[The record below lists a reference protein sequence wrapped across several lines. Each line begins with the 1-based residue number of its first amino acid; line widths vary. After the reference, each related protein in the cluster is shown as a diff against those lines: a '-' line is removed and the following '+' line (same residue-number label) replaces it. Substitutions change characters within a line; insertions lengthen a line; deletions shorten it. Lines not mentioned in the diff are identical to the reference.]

1 LCLWNPGRDLE
12 DVYSERWFGAVHVSR
27 RALVGW
33 LFVIESRQRI
43 GEMTGSD
50 QVPRGLVRLAKK
62 RRAPRCHPPCSGNLL
77 PQRFLGSTWGTRTRS
92 EGNQTNP
99 GCILIAPRCDSQ
111 TTALLQARLRMQVR
125 KPGRE
130 DSQTKNMFVPM
141 YLLGFLCAASTTRHL
156 QPESPRHN
164 VGATLIVLAT
174 LISHA
179 PSRSYC
185 YCVGTCTNKYQRLL
199 PTLPIASHRNFSR
212 NPGSKLSRELDQHGF
227 SMLRQPGWRC
237 RAHLKVQAANQVTAK
252 AGLES
257 TERQPE
263 PGTTRIFR
271 SEI

>member
-99 GCILIAPRCDSQ
+99 GCILIVPRCDSQ

-125 KPGRE
+125 EPGRE
-130 DSQTKNMFVPM
+130 DSQTKNVFVPM
-141 YLLGFLCAASTTRHL
+141 YLFRISLCRIHHPPPAARIPAAQRWGDANCLGHFNLTCPA
-156 QPESPRHN
+156 E
-164 VGATLIVLAT
+164 VIVT
-174 LISHA
+174 
-179 PSRSYC
+179 
-185 YCVGTCTNKYQRLL
+185 V
-199 PTLPIASHRNFSR
+199 
-212 NPGSKLSRELDQHGF
+212 
-227 SMLRQPGWRC
+227 
-237 RAHLKVQAANQVTAK
+237 
-252 AGLES
+252 
-257 TERQPE
+257 
-263 PGTTRIFR
+263 
-271 SEI
+271 

>member
-1 LCLWNPGRDLE
+1 
-12 DVYSERWFGAVHVSR
+12 
-27 RALVGW
+27 
-33 LFVIESRQRI
+33 
-43 GEMTGSD
+43 MTGSD

-99 GCILIAPRCDSQ
+99 GCILIVPRCDSQ

-179 PSRSYC
+179 QPKLLLLCRYLHKQVSTLAPHSSDCFTPELQPKSRLQTVKGARPTWVFDVAAAGVEMPSSFQSS
-185 YCVGTCTNKYQRLL
+185 G
-199 PTLPIASHRNFSR
+199 
-212 NPGSKLSRELDQHGF
+212 G
-227 SMLRQPGWRC
+227 QPGDSQGGPRINGTST
-237 RAHLKVQAANQVTAK
+237 RARNDPHL
-252 AGLES
+252 S
-257 TERQPE
+257 
-263 PGTTRIFR
+263 I
-271 SEI
+271 